1 VQSNPGQRRQENQCL
16 LGRAP
21 KTWFSSP
28 ACPAFAAATRPPV
41 SERALPKFRTDAQ
54 AETVQ
59 VFDLRRRGSRPA
71 NAGAEAPDNPSG
83 LSASQ
88 PVVLSPTNA
97 IISLCLT
104 TLTLPWIIE
113 VTAIGPSLG
122 SEIGAWAVGHM
133 RAVRF
138 RSRVEDLHHS
148 VRGSKGS

>member
-1 VQSNPGQRRQENQCL
+1 
-16 LGRAP
+16 
-21 KTWFSSP
+21 
-28 ACPAFAAATRPPV
+28 
-41 SERALPKFRTDAQ
+41 
-54 AETVQ
+54 

-122 SEIGAWAVGHM
+122 SEIGAWAK
-133 RAVRF
+133 A
-138 RSRVEDLHHS
+138 
-148 VRGSKGS
+148 GSQNNRQTPAATTKWFAA